1 MSIFPGTFPSLP
13 GVSCD
18 RFSGAN
24 LNSDQF
30 FLSHCHS
37 DHMVGLE
44 SLVTKLRSMNKVKV
58 NHRIYCSSELL
69 FEIASYVCVSFPLLI
84 NVNM

>member
-1 MSIFPGTFPSLP
+1 MSIFPGTFTGLP

-24 LNSDQF
+24 VNSDQF

-37 DHMVGLE
+37 DHMVGLD
-44 SLVTKLRSMNKVKV
+44 SLVMRLRNLNKVKV
-58 NHRIYCSSELL
+58 NHRIYCSMTSKVRSE
-69 FEIASYVCVSFPLLI
+69 S
-84 NVNM
+84 

>member
-1 MSIFPGTFPSLP
+1 MPGVMSIFPGTFLSLP

-18 RFSGAN
+18 RFSGQN

-44 SLVTKLRSMNKVKV
+44 NLVTKLRSMNKVKV
-58 NHRIYCSSELL
+58 NHRIYCSSELFFFNL
-69 FEIASYVCVSFPLLI
+69 HTYSLSISTH
-84 NVNM
+84 